1 MAQIGSLGTFYGYS
15 NSDTQY
21 GGYYVYFTY
30 SASGTTLSSMSVKLE
45 KINSGGSYTTNTA
58 YLDSVKIGGTSYSFS
73 PTSISMVSGQT
84 PVRTLTYNLSGTYTA
99 SGSSVGVEI
108 KMHRSGQSG
117 SAQTFTGTVTGLATA
132 PTGLSCSV
140 SSIFENYANVSGSY
154 TSNGGASVTASG
166 LQYSTNNSS
175 WSAYTSGSS
184 GTALSPNTTYYFRY
198 YATNIV
204 GTSYSNS
211 VSAKT
216 YQYPYV
222 SAVETSSLTIGNS
235 QKLTLYN
242 PLGRSVSVYMKK
254 NTTSGTTLYSGSTS
268 STSIT
273 FTPTAST
280 LYNSIPSSQSGDAV
294 YYCTYSSHTIQ
305 TLSGTYKI
313 KGNEKPN
320 FTSNNFTYSTD
331 YSSLTGNH
339 STIIK
344 GMSTATFNITSA
356 GTSSYGATIS
366 KYVLIWSG
374 VSNITSTTTGTMTI
388 SGGIA
393 NTITL
398 RCYDSRNLYT
408 DVVTTFSFV
417 NYASPTIS
425 GSTKRKNGIGEDVTL
440 SLNGSIYFEKFGPN
454 GITNEISS
462 MGYRC
467 STTTEFSG
475 DYINISPSM
484 VTYGTGSGTA
494 RSWSIT
500 DMRIYLD
507 GATTNFTIGT
517 KYYVQVYVR
526 DSNEEFAESIA
537 VVTITD
543 GKIAVDTFKDDN
555 NNYHS
560 GFNGLASNNYNL
572 QVGGSFNANGDI
584 YRNEIKI
591 EQYIADVMYP
601 FNSIYINLTDELPS
615 FLVGEWEQ
623 YNTITSN
630 GTTYYVFRRKAI
642 EKICVNDE
650 DLLYDGENIYVE
662 L

>member
-30 SASGTTLSSMSVKLE
+30 SASGTTLSSMTVKLE

-58 YLDSVKIGGTSYSFS
+58 YLDSVTIGGTSYSFS
-73 PTSISMVSGQT
+73 PSSISMVSGQT
-84 PVRTLTYNLSGTYTA
+84 PVRTLTYNISGSYTA
-99 SGSSVGVEI
+99 SGSSVGVTI
-108 KMHRSGQSG
+108 KMHRSGQSS
-117 SAQTFTGTVTGLATA
+117 SAQSFSGTVTGLATA

-154 TSNGGASVTASG
+154 SSNGGASVTASG

-184 GTALSPNTTYYFRY
+184 GTTLSPNTTYYFRY

-204 GTSYSNS
+204 GTSYSSS

-222 SAVETSSLTIGNS
+222 TSVSTSSLTIGNS
-235 QKLTLYN
+235 QTLTLYN
-242 PLGRSVSVYMKK
+242 PLGRTCSVYMKK
-254 NTTSGTTLYSGSTS
+254 NSTSGTTLYSGSTS

-313 KGNEKPN
+313 KGDEKPN
-320 FTSNNFTYSTD
+320 FTASNFTYSTD
-331 YSSLTGNH
+331 YSSLTGNN

-344 GMSTATFNITSA
+344 GISTATFNITSA

-374 VSNITSTTTGTMTI
+374 VSNVTSTTTGTMTI

-398 RCYDSRNLYT
+398 RCYDSRNLYK

-417 NYASPTIS
+417 NYSSPTIG
-425 GSTKRKNGIGEDVTL
+425 GSTKRNNGIGEDVTMSL
-440 SLNGSIYFEKFGPN
+440 SGSIYFEKFGPS

-517 KYYVQVYVR
+517 KYYVQVYVK
-526 DSNEEFAESIA
+526 DANEEFIESVA

-543 GKIAVDTFKDDN
+543 GKLASDTFKDDN
-555 NNYHS
+555 SNYHT

-572 QVGGSFNANGDI
+572 QVDGSFNANGDI

-591 EQYIADVMYP
+591 EQYIADYMYP

-623 YNTITSN
+623 MDTIVNN

-642 EKICVNDE
+642 EKVCVNDE
-650 DLLYDGENIYVE
+650 DLLYDGENIYVA